1 VAVVGV
7 PRWQTY
13 CGGTAR
19 GKVGG
24 SIDRGAA
31 CVRETPEER
40 RDRAMFTSALIQSIP
55 VAEVDENALFDNL
68 ITLIIVIAIVA
79 IVVMVIRWLL
89 AKF

>member
-1 VAVVGV
+1 
-7 PRWQTY
+7 
-13 CGGTAR
+13 
-19 GKVGG
+19 
-24 SIDRGAA
+24 
-31 CVRETPEER
+31 
-40 RDRAMFTSALIQSIP
+40 MFTSALIQSIP